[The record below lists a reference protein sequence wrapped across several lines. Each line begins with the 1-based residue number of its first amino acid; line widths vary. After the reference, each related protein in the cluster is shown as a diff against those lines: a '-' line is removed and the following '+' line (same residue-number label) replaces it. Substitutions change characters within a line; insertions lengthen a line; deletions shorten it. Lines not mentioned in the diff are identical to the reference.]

1 MKSMRKLM
9 LLLLFVTVAG
19 TTFAQNNGFLRFN
32 VGFKIEDSPLL
43 MLEAGKSF
51 GWLDAGIS
59 LNYANRYL
67 QYQDPS
73 STSISS
79 YISGNAPL
87 FALEGKMAIDIIKIF
102 APDIRHSLRVGAGVG
117 VAHDSRTY
125 HRYNYDLIKSGSDS
139 PIAPYMSLLANY
151 EYRFMEKSWVGLFI
165 TSDLFA
171 NYLGISIRR
180 DF

>member
-1 MKSMRKLM
+1 MRKST
-9 LLLLFVTVAG
+9 LLFLFVTLAG
-19 TTFAQNNGFLRFN
+19 ITVAQNNGYLRFN
-32 VGFKIEDSPLL
+32 AGFKKEDSPLL
-43 MLEAGKSF
+43 MLEVGKSF

-59 LNYANRYL
+59 LNYANNYL
-67 QYQDPS
+67 QYPDPSS
-73 STSISS
+73 STSIST

-87 FALEGKMAIDIIKIF
+87 FALEGKMAIDIIKMF